1 MTSSLHRELEDL
13 KINLLKMA
21 SMAEGA
27 LEDAM
32 AAHKNRD
39 GVKASGVIEND
50 DDINAFENAI
60 DQQCLK
66 LLALKQPMA
75 ADLRFITMA
84 MKINMELERIGDQ
97 AVNIAERTLQII
109 EEPLVMK
116 PFGVNKLARIADQML
131 RDSMNAFVDRNVK
144 LAESVVDKDDEADE
158 IYIRLVCD
166 ILEHMTEDPS
176 FIVQGLHFTG
186 IAHNLE
192 RVADQAT
199 NICEDIVYMVEG
211 RVIKHKSLME
221 KSKCKENEQRND
233 SRH

>member
-1 MTSSLHRELEDL
+1 MASTLQRELSDL

-21 SMAEGA
+21 SMVEEA
-27 LEDAM
+27 LEKALE
-32 AAHKNRD
+32 AHNNRN
-39 GVKASGVIEND
+39 GIIASGIIEND
-50 DDINAFENAI
+50 DYVNAMENAI
-60 DQQCLK
+60 DEQCLK

-75 ADLRFITMA
+75 VDLRFITMA

-109 EEPLVMK
+109 EEPLIIK
-116 PFGVNKLARIADQML
+116 PLGLNKLARIAEDML
-131 RDSMNAFVDRNVK
+131 RDSMKAFVDSNVA
-144 LAESVVDKDDEADE
+144 LAESVVDRDDEADE

-176 FIVQGLHFTG
+176 FVVQGLHFTG

-211 RVIKHKSLME
+211 RVIKHKSLFE
-221 KSKCKENEQRND
+221 KRNSKKK
-233 SRH
+233 

>member
-21 SMAEGA
+21 SMVEEALEGA
-27 LEDAM
+27 I
-32 AAHKNRD
+32 AAHNNRD
-39 GVKASGVIEND
+39 GIIASGVIEND

-60 DQQCLK
+60 DQQCLR

-84 MKINMELERIGDQ
+84 MKINMNLERIGDQ
-97 AVNIAERTLQII
+97 AVNIAERTLELI

-116 PFGVNKLARIADQML
+116 PLGVNRLARIAEQML

-144 LAESVVDKDDEADE
+144 LAESVVERDDEADAV
-158 IYIRLVCD
+158 YLSLVCD
-166 ILEHMTEDPS
+166 ILEHMTDDPS
-176 FIVQGLHFTG
+176 FIVQGVHFTN

-211 RVIKHKSLME
+211 RIIKHKSFPNKSTCE
-221 KSKCKENEQRND
+221 KP
-233 SRH
+233 

>member
-21 SMAEGA
+21 SMVEEA
-27 LEDAM
+27 LE
-32 AAHKNRD
+32 AAIVAHNNRD
-39 GVKASGVIEND
+39 GIMASGVIEND

-60 DQQCLK
+60 DQQCLR

-84 MKINMELERIGDQ
+84 MKINMNLERIGDQ
-97 AVNIAERTLQII
+97 AVNIAQRTLELI

-116 PFGVNKLARIADQML
+116 PFGVNKLARVAEEML

-144 LAESVVDKDDEADE
+144 LAESVVERDDEADA
-158 IYIRLVCD
+158 IYLSLVCD

-176 FIVQGLHFTG
+176 FIAQGVHFTN

-211 RVIKHKSLME
+211 RVIKHKSLSNKSICE
-221 KSKCKENEQRND
+221 KP
-233 SRH
+233 